1 MAGGAVEHL
10 PRLLSVALMPPCPA
24 NPPGAESRKLAGG
37 TFQQLS
43 AGATGD
49 PDSLRDDF
57 LGNRAA
63 LRHWL
68 DLYTAELGR
77 LRDRLAIDPADTESA
92 EQLAQAIDQAVVE
105 RHNWR
110 LDFEQKQLAEATGAP
125 PPVEIPG
132 FWERWLG
139 FGAMRRKRDPGDR
152 R

>member
-1 MAGGAVEHL
+1 MVAAVEHL
-10 PRLLSVALMPPCPA
+10 PRLLSVALMRTLSGQPTWR
-24 NPPGAESRKLAGG
+24 ESRRLAGG
-37 TFQQLS
+37 TFEQVS

-49 PDSLRDDF
+49 PDSLKDDF

-68 DLYTAELGR
+68 DQYTAELNR
-77 LRDRLAIDPADTESA
+77 LRERLDINPADTESA

-110 LDFEQKQLAEATGAP
+110 LDFEQKQFAEATDAP

-139 FGAMRRKRDPGDR
+139 FGAMRRKRDAGDKR
-152 R
+152 